1 MLQMPQDQ
9 DAIPQPRTK
18 GAERRLTLRLLNYW
32 QEVKGVRSFPT
43 CDDIN
48 SQAIADIWPNCY
60 LLRIVKQDDEP
71 IFDYLGE
78 KLAKFSGVFVSDLSF
93 SETRHQ
99 TLLDQAI
106 RYYRDA
112 LTTRAPVVGDD
123 EFVRFDGTRI
133 IYRSIILPLSND
145 QETITHLLGAAN
157 GKEAG
162 KISDSD
168 GQPV

>member
-1 MLQMPQDQ
+1 MLQMQHDPNT
-9 DAIPQPRTK
+9 IPQPRVK

-43 CDDIN
+43 CGDIN

-60 LLRIVKQDDEP
+60 LLRIEKNDEEP

-78 KLAKFSGVFVSDLSF
+78 KLAKFSGVFVSNQSF
-93 SETRHQ
+93 TETRHQ

-112 LTTRAPVVGDD
+112 LDTRAPVVGDD

-133 IYRSIILPLSND
+133 IYRSIILPLSDD
-145 QETITHLLGAAN
+145 QERITHLLGAAN

-162 KISDSD
+162 KIAED
-168 GQPV
+168 GEPSA

>member
-1 MLQMPQDQ
+1 MLQMPNDQ
-9 DAIPQPRTK
+9 TTIPYPRAK

-43 CDDIN
+43 SGDIN
-48 SQAIADIWPNCY
+48 SDAIADIWPNCY
-60 LLRIVKQDDEP
+60 LLRIEKDGDEP

-78 KLAKFSGVFVSDLSF
+78 KLAKFSGVFVSNLSF
-93 SETRHQ
+93 TETRHQ

-112 LTTRAPVVGDD
+112 LDTRAPVVGDD
-123 EFVRFDGTRI
+123 EFMRFDGTRI

-145 QETITHLLGAAN
+145 QQRITHLLGAAN

-162 KISDSD
+162 KMSDDPSH
-168 GQPV
+168 PA